1 MQQKSS
7 FSLLSFLKVFCF
19 LGFLSN
25 TGLSVRSCVITDSKK
40 AVWGQVDFSDCMNL
54 EIRKIYADV
63 SRNVNYLFIY
73 LSINF
78 AKRPESLI
86 EQAPLRGPEKRE
98 KKISN
103 TTNKNDNTLETTKKN
118 GNAKPELGRTSIK
131 NEQHI
136 RSSKLFS
143 SRLVSSTSQTD
154 LVRYK

>member
-19 LGFLSN
+19 LAFFSN
-25 TGLSVRSCVITDSKK
+25 TGFAVRSCVITDPKN
-40 AVWGQVDFSDCMNL
+40 AEWGQVDFSDCMNL

-63 SRNVNYLFIY
+63 SRNVNYYFIY
-73 LSINF
+73 LFINF
-78 AKRPESLI
+78 AKRSGSLI
-86 EQAPLRGPEKRE
+86 EQAPLRGPEKKE

-131 NEQHI
+131 NEQRI
-136 RSSKLFS
+136 RSGKLFNRPM
-143 SRLVSSTSQTD
+143 SRFSTPS
-154 LVRYK
+154 